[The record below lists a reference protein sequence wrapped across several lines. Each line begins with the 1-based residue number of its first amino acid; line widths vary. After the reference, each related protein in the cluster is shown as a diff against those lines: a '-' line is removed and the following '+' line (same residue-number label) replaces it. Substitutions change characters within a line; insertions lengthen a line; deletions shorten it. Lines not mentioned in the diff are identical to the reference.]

1 LAHPER
7 GRGLDTQR
15 ERSLTPPPALAL
27 IGSVAQL
34 LNRGQEPDETLA
46 AVAQALQQG
55 LPANRVVIWFRDTQ
69 TGRFRA
75 TAAPLGDGAPQ
86 LTDSLEKLPLDGA
99 GVRLPLNHDEAL
111 VGFLEARAELGPA
124 EREALAV
131 AADLLAPFLAS
142 VELSA
147 DLAVEVAAQ
156 SREIDEQRRFISL
169 IIDSLP
175 VGLYVIDR
183 DYRIKIWNRQRE
195 IGAPGLRRDEVVGRQ
210 VFEVLTR
217 QPAEELRAD
226 FDRVFQTG
234 EILQEELDVSLG
246 GEVRSFRLSKIPM
259 RLGGDQISHVITIG
273 EDVTESRRIQ
283 GQIMQSEKLAAIGQL
298 AAGVMHEIN
307 NPLATISACVAAID
321 GRLGQLTGKEKLAVE
336 EYLEIIDKEVD
347 RCTRIVDGLL
357 DFSRPKGKAKG
368 RMVLNALVDETLF
381 LLKHHQRFKR
391 LTLVRELD
399 MSLPTTNGNAEQL
412 TQVLMALMLNAV
424 DAMDDR
430 RGKLTVRTGRNP
442 NLADEVFVEIED
454 NGVGIP
460 RSEQSKIFDP
470 FYTTKP
476 PGRGTG
482 LGLSIC
488 YGIVEDHR
496 GRIEVDSQPG
506 RGSIFRVF
514 LPVHS

>member
-1 LAHPER
+1 MGQAAKLLNAGQDAADALGAVAELLRLGLSAER
-7 GRGLDTQR
+7 VVVWFRDPQASGFRAVG
-15 ERSLTPPPALAL
+15 SPALAGIPSL
-27 IGSVAQL
+27 ALSVQ
-34 LNRGQEPDETLA
+34 DI
-46 AVAQALQQG
+46 
-55 LPANRVVIWFRDTQ
+55 PA
-69 TGRFRA
+69 
-75 TAAPLGDGAPQ
+75 
-86 LTDSLEKLPLDGA
+86 DGA
-99 GVRLPLNHDEAL
+99 GVRLPLEHEEAL
-111 VGFLEARAELGPA
+111 LGLLEARPELGA
-124 EREALAV
+124 EQRQVLGIV
-131 AADLLAPFLAS
+131 ADLVAPYLAALS
-142 VELSA
+142 LSA
-147 DLAVEVAAQ
+147 DLAIEVAAQ
-156 SREIDEQRRFISL
+156 SREIEAQRRFISL
-169 IIDSLP
+169 VIDSLP

-195 IGAPGLRRDEVVGRQ
+195 IGAPGLRRDEVVGRK
-210 VFEVLTR
+210 VFDVLTR
-217 QPAEELRAD
+217 QPEAELRD
-226 FDRVFQTG
+226 EFDRVFQTG
-234 EILQEELDVSLG
+234 EIVQDELEVTLG
-246 GEVRSFRLSKIPM
+246 GELRSFRLSKIPM
-259 RLGGDQISHVITIG
+259 RLEGDQISHVITIG

-307 NPLATISACVAAID
+307 NPLATISACVAAIS
-321 GRLGQLTGKEKLAVE
+321 GRLDALRATERTKVD

-357 DFSRPKGKAKG
+357 DFSRPKGKAQG
-368 RMVLNALVDETLF
+368 RVALNAVLEETLF

-391 LTLVRELD
+391 LAVVRELD
-399 MSLPTTNGNAEQL
+399 PTLPSAVGNAEQL
-412 TQVLMALMLNAV
+412 TQVFMALMLNAV
-424 DAMDDR
+424 DAMDHR

-442 NLADEVFVEIED
+442 NQADEVVVEIED

-460 RSEQSKIFDP
+460 RADQSKIFEP

-514 LPVHS
+514 LPVDA

>member
-1 LAHPER
+1 MAD
-7 GRGLDTQR
+7 G
-15 ERSLTPPPALAL
+15 LAL
-27 IGSVAQL
+27 VGQAAKL
-34 LNRGQEPDETLA
+34 LNAGREAGDALRG
-46 AVAQALQQG
+46 VAELLQSG
-55 LPANRVVIWFRDTQ
+55 LPAERVTIWYRDLQ
-69 TGRFRA
+69 TSGFRA
-75 TAAPLGDGAPQ
+75 VASPPHQGALLLAESAQEIPTA
-86 LTDSLEKLPLDGA
+86 GA
-99 GVRLPLNHDEAL
+99 GVRLSLEHEEAFMGVL
-111 VGFLEARAELGPA
+111 DACPELGPDQ
-124 EREALAV
+124 RRVLTIIS
-131 AADLLAPFLAS
+131 DLLAPYLAS
-142 VELSA
+142 LALSA

-156 SREIDEQRRFISL
+156 SREIEGQRRFISL
-169 IIDSLP
+169 VIDSLP

-183 DYRIKIWNRQRE
+183 DYRIQIWNRQRE
-195 IGAPGLRRDEVVGRQ
+195 IGAPGLRRDEVVGRR

-234 EILQEELDVSLG
+234 EVLQDELDVKLG
-246 GEVRSFRLSKIPM
+246 GELRSFRLSKIPM
-259 RLGGDQISHVITIG
+259 RLEGDQISHVITIG

-307 NPLATISACVAAID
+307 NPLATISACVAAIG
-321 GRLGQLTGKEKLAVE
+321 GRLDALRKAERTTVD

-357 DFSRPKGKAKG
+357 DFSRPKGKTKG
-368 RMVLNALVDETLF
+368 RVVLNAVVEETLF

-399 MSLPTTNGNAEQL
+399 SSIPPTTGNAEQL
-412 TQVLMALMLNAV
+412 TQVFMALMLNAV

-430 RGKLTVRTGRNP
+430 GRLTVRTRRSP
-442 NLADEVFVEIED
+442 THSDEVVVEIED

-460 RSEQSKIFDP
+460 RADRSKIFEP

-496 GRIEVDSQPG
+496 GRIEVDSQLG
-506 RGSIFRVF
+506 RGSTFRVF
-514 LPVHS
+514 LPVDA

>member
-1 LAHPER
+1 LAYPER
-7 GRGLDTQR
+7 GGGGNAER
-15 ERSLTPPPALAL
+15 ERALTSSSVLTL
-27 IGSVAQL
+27 VGSVAKL
-34 LNRGQEPDETLA
+34 LNAGQEAEETLG
-46 AVAQALQQG
+46 AVAWALQQG
-55 LPANRVVIWFRDTQ
+55 LPADRVAIWFRDAQ

-75 TAAPLGDGAPQ
+75 VEVPPGGVPLLA
-86 LTDSLEKLPLDGA
+86 DSVEKIPVDGA
-99 GVRLPLNHDEAL
+99 GTRLSLKHDETL
-111 VGFLEARAELGPA
+111 MGLLEARLQPGPA
-124 EREALAV
+124 EREVLAV

-147 DLAVEVAAQ
+147 DLAVEVASQ

-175 VGLYVIDR
+175 VGLYVVDR
-183 DYRIKIWNRQRE
+183 DYRIQIWNRQRE

-234 EILQEELDVSLG
+234 EILQEELDVTLG

-259 RLGGDQISHVITIG
+259 RLDGDEISHVITIG

-321 GRLGQLTGKEKLAVE
+321 GRLGQLTGKERSAVE

-368 RMVLNALVDETLF
+368 RVVLNALVDETLF

-391 LTLVRELD
+391 LSLARELD
-399 MSLPTTNGNAEQL
+399 MSLPATNGNAEQL

-442 NLADEVFVEIED
+442 NFTDEVFVEIED

-514 LPVHS
+514 LPVHA

>member
-1 LAHPER
+1 MT
-7 GRGLDTQR
+7 GGLGLVGQ
-15 ERSLTPPPALAL
+15 
-27 IGSVAQL
+27 VAKL
-34 LNRGQEPDETLA
+34 LNTGSEADGTLA
-46 AVAQALQQG
+46 AVAKALQTG
-55 LPANRVVIWFRDTQ
+55 LPADRVVLWFRDPQ
-69 TGRFRA
+69 TSGFRA
-75 TAAPLGDGAPQ
+75 VASPPSEGAPPRIGS
-86 LTDSLEKLPLDGA
+86 LDSLPPDLS
-99 GVRLPLNHDEAL
+99 GVRLLLEHEEAL
-111 VGFLEARAELGPA
+111 MGLLEAQPELGPT
-124 EREALAV
+124 EREILGV
-131 AADLLAPFLAS
+131 VADLVAPFLAS
-142 VELSA
+142 LELSA

-175 VGLYVIDR
+175 IGLYVVDR

-217 QPAEELRAD
+217 QPAEELQAD

-234 EILQEELDVSLG
+234 EILQDELDVTLG

-259 RLGGDQISHVITIG
+259 RLEGDEISHVITIG

-307 NPLATISACVAAID
+307 NPLATISACVAAIG
-321 GRLGQLTGKEKLAVE
+321 GRVGALSDAEKAAVG

-368 RMVLNALVDETLF
+368 RVVLNALVDETLF

-391 LTLVRELD
+391 LSLVRELD
-399 MSLPTTNGNAEQL
+399 LSLPATDGNAEQL

-424 DAMDDR
+424 DAMDGR
-430 RGKLTVRTGRNP
+430 RGQLTVRTGRNP
-442 NLADEVFVEIED
+442 ARSDEVVVEIED

-460 RSEQSKIFDP
+460 RADQSKIFEP

-482 LGLSIC
+482 LG
-488 YGIVEDHR
+488 
-496 GRIEVDSQPG
+496 
-506 RGSIFRVF
+506 
-514 LPVHS
+514 

>member
-1 LAHPER
+1 
-7 GRGLDTQR
+7 
-15 ERSLTPPPALAL
+15 
-27 IGSVAQL
+27 VAKVL
-34 LNRGQEPDETLA
+34 HA
-46 AVAQALQQG
+46 G
-55 LPANRVVIWFRDTQ
+55 LPADRVVIWFRDAQ
-69 TGRFRA
+69 TSHFRA
-75 TAAPLGDGAPQ
+75 VAAPVAGGGPQ
-86 LTDSLEKLPLDGA
+86 RTDSLDKLPTDGD
-99 GVRLPLNHDEAL
+99 GVRLSLEHEEAL
-111 VGFLEARAELGPA
+111 MGLLEARLEAGPS
-124 EREALAV
+124 EREILGV
-131 AADLLAPFLAS
+131 VADLLAPFLAS
-142 VELSA
+142 LALSA

-175 VGLYVIDR
+175 IGLYVVDR

-195 IGAPGLRRDEVVGRQ
+195 TGAPGLRRDEVMGRQ

-217 QPAEELRAD
+217 QPADELRAD

-234 EILQEELDVSLG
+234 EILQDELEVTLG

-259 RLGGDQISHVITIG
+259 RLEGDEISHVITIG

-307 NPLATISACVAAID
+307 NPLATISACVAAIS
-321 GRLGQLTGKEKLAVE
+321 GRVGSLANAEKATVG

-357 DFSRPKGKAKG
+357 DFSRPKGKTKG
-368 RMVLNALVDETLF
+368 RVVLNALVDETLF

-391 LTLVRELD
+391 LSLVRELD
-399 MSLPTTNGNAEQL
+399 MSLPATSGNAEQL

-430 RGKLTVRTGRNP
+430 RGKLTVRTGRNA
-442 NLADEVFVEIED
+442 NRTDEVYVEIED

-460 RSEQSKIFDP
+460 RADQSKIFEP